1 MKNMDFFVF
10 IPPKK
15 RLTCLVSA
23 ARVTGTIDAVSNVHT
38 IAVIKK
44 TFDCLI
50 LFFIDMPQI

>member
-15 RLTCLVSA
+15 RLTCLVPA

-44 TFDCLI
+44 TFDWLI

>member
-23 ARVTGTIDAVSNVHT
+23 AKVTGTIDAVSNVHT

-44 TFDCLI
+44 TFDWLI